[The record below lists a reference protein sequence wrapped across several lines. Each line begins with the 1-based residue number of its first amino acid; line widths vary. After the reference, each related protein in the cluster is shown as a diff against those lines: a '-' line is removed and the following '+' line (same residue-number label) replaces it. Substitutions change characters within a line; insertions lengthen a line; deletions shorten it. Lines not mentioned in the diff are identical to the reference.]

1 MKKLILFLFV
11 ALLTQVFTS
20 CKDDDVYHITDTD
33 LNGVYLGTMDVD
45 APFGGVQLGADD
57 IKQKIYITKTGEN
70 LVTLQLKDFTFN
82 NIPIGTLEITN
93 VEVDKVHDDFKIEGT
108 GKLTLIVGGCNIV
121 IEVKVTSEGQGVNFV
136 GLNVTVDFTGDRL
149 AADKSSEAL
158 IKEFIF
164 NSDSISDVIIADKT
178 IEFYALENTVNYK
191 FKPTITISEGATIT
205 PAADVEQD
213 FSSPVIYTVT
223 SEWILKYGRKTIPMD
238 LRNRRVLLLRRTKE
252 VVSYTP
258 Y

>member
-108 GKLTLIVGGCNIV
+108 GKLTLIVGGCDIAVNGTVSAAGKCNIV
-121 IEVKVTSEGQGVNFV
+121 IEGKGYF
-136 GLNVTVDFTGDRL
+136 
-149 AADKSSEAL
+149 
-158 IKEFIF
+158 
-164 NSDSISDVIIADKT
+164 
-178 IEFYALENTVNYK
+178 
-191 FKPTITISEGATIT
+191 
-205 PAADVEQD
+205 
-213 FSSPVIYTVT
+213 
-223 SEWILKYGRKTIPMD
+223 
-238 LRNRRVLLLRRTKE
+238 
-252 VVSYTP
+252 
-258 Y
+258 

>member
-108 GKLTLIVGGCNIV
+108 GKLTLIVGGCDIAVNGTVSAAGKCNIV

-191 FKPTITISEGATIT
+191 FKPTITIPSSE
-205 PAADVEQD
+205 V
-213 FSSPVIYTVT
+213 TV
-223 SEWILKYGRKTIPMD
+223 
-238 LRNRRVLLLRRTKE
+238 
-252 VVSYTP
+252 
-258 Y
+258 